1 MRTLCIILLVFSSN
15 IIDIISMRDEGI
27 EDEDIPEEKLG
38 EDSSGKGQEKNFIN
52 INFSPEL

>member
-15 IIDIISMRDEGI
+15 IIDCISMRDEGI